1 MKLHIKGNEA
11 IIEED
16 DGEGFAS
23 KLITAAKGRVKIKT
37 PFGRRN
43 LKFVNEFKTETVK
56 PKAKRDKRTKAKA
69 KKTA

>member
-1 MKLHIKGNEA
+1 MKLRIKGNEA
-11 IIEED
+11 IIDED

-43 LKFVNEFKTETVK
+43 LKFVDEFKSAIAK
-56 PKAKRDKRTKAKA
+56 PKAKNGKGKGKA
-69 KKTA
+69 KKII